1 MLGVV
6 LVIFLIVYMAYRN
19 GLIAKLKGKNQVL
32 WVLLTLVAFWMFASL
47 GGFIVLQIL
56 ISTGQI
62 NATDYKAASE
72 TADKLN
78 DLLTPF
84 LISNPIHIITIM
96 AFGMGGYLLVRYILE
111 KMPNINIPK
120 DNEGVV

>member
-62 NATDYKAASE
+62 NANDYKAASE